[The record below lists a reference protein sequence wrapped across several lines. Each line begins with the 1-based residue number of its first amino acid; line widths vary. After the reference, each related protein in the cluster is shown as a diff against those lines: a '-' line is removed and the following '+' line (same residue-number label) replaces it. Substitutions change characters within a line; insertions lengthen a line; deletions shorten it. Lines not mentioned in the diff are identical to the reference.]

1 MWSGSAAP
9 STVTVPSIEADAPGT
24 CPVASA
30 ASASAEPDTSV
41 VSSPPP
47 ESTSPSPDTTAPA
60 QTAAITRKR
69 VTWSRFPPDAGR
81 KLDRAVRRD
90 VLRDRRPRVRR
101 LGGLRP
107 ALLVRAGRADP
118 LQARSAHVDQLPV
131 ARTVLASGPEAPL
144 GLVGVAASGLDG
156 CLVLGHEPTITQNAP
171 AIGRGVRNPICATK
185 RLSGLVQR
193 RQLAAL
199 GKPRQRVL
207 LDLAHPL
214 G

>member
-47 ESTSPSPDTTAPA
+47 ESTSTSTDTTATA

-90 VLRDRRPRVRR
+90 VLRNRRPRVRR

-107 ALLVRAGRADP
+107 ALLVRARRAGPLETGRAP
-118 LQARSAHVDQLPV
+118 GDQLPV
-131 ARTVLASGPEAPL
+131 AGVRLEPSGPEAL
-144 GLVGVAASGLDG
+144 LLLLGVAASRLGL
-156 CLVLGHEPTITQNAP
+156 CLFFGHESDDNGPATAP
-171 AIGRGVRNPICATK
+171 HRRPISATRRRSGRPGAV
-185 RLSGLVQR
+185 
-193 RQLAAL
+193 
-199 GKPRQRVL
+199 
-207 LDLAHPL
+207 
-214 G
+214 